1 MKRRAEELLFCKLCN
16 FSMTFSSHL
25 QKHNN
30 TEKHLRNCRIAVS
43 DEGLSY
49 QGQIYQDTDVDDRK
63 VCSLLLTTG
72 NDTLVFTNVKKTQA
86 TSNCKHRITCSLNLV
101 IVVTFVYSICTGPVN
116 CFNIYRSNKN
126 MSVLHIYLAIVKLK
140 LSK

>member
-72 NDTLVFTNVKKTQA
+72 NYTLVFINGQGMISTVNDLELIHMY
-86 TSNCKHRITCSLNLV
+86 SLMSRKHKQHQIV
-101 IVVTFVYSICTGPVN
+101 IIE
-116 CFNIYRSNKN
+116 
-126 MSVLHIYLAIVKLK
+126 
-140 LSK
+140 

>member
-1 MKRRAEELLFCKLCN
+1 MKILQIINLLFFNCLNSECPFDYFRAIFQSDRREYLVNNEETSGRAPFCKLCN
-16 FSMTFSSHL
+16 FSMTFSSSHL

-30 TEKHLRNCRIAVS
+30 TEKHLRNCRIAVC

-72 NDTLVFTNVKKTQA
+72 NDTLVFTNVK
-86 TSNCKHRITCSLNLV
+86 V
-101 IVVTFVYSICTGPVN
+101 
-116 CFNIYRSNKN
+116 
-126 MSVLHIYLAIVKLK
+126 
-140 LSK
+140 